1 MPRLSVITAA
11 TATAALALAVPTGAM
26 ARHGS
31 DDGPGDDHGATAEH
45 VGGTHEAGDDHG
57 VDRTNDHIRAT
68 VTSFTGG
75 VLTVKEADGTVL
87 SARVTDASE
96 IRCDS
101 GRRRHGRSRNRDCS
115 ATNLVAGAKV
125 RELDIDGT
133 GSAAVVDEVTIA
145 R

>member
-1 MPRLSVITAA
+1 MPRLSILTAA

-45 VGGTHEAGDDHG
+45 VDHHEAGDDDG
-57 VDRTNDHIRAT
+57 TDDHVRGT

-75 VLTVKEADGTVL
+75 VLTVTKADGTVL

-96 IRCDS
+96 IRCDH
-101 GRRRHGRSRNRDCS
+101 GRHGRDDRRPARTRDCT
-115 ATNLVAGAKV
+115 AAGLVAGAKV

-133 GSAAVVDEVTIA
+133 GSAAVVDEMKITH
-145 R
+145 